1 MERTF
6 IIIKPDA
13 VQRGLTGEIIKRF
26 EQRGLKIA
34 GMKFMQVPRTLA
46 ETHYAEHLGKPFYE
60 GLVNYITAS
69 PVVALALEGTNAV
82 AAARATIGGV
92 PKSMTKPVEAP
103 PGSIRGDFGL
113 EVGRNLVHG
122 SDSAESAVRE
132 LALWFNDDE
141 LASWDRVT
149 DPWVFEGR

>member
-1 MERTF
+1 MERTL
-6 IIIKPDA
+6 IIVKPDA

-34 GMKFMQVPRTLA
+34 GMKFMQVPRALA
-46 ETHYAEHLGKPFYE
+46 ETHYAEHLGKGFYE

-69 PVVALALEGTNAV
+69 PVVVIAFEGTNAV
-82 AAARATIGGV
+82 AAARGTIG
-92 PKSMTKPVEAP
+92 STKPHEST

-122 SDSAESAVRE
+122 SDSVESAARE
-132 LALWFNDDE
+132 LALWFSDGE
-141 LASWDRVT
+141 LAAWDRAT
-149 DPWVFEGR
+149 DPWVFEKR